1 MFKTIFVIL
10 FQITISKRKKVFLVD
25 FRQNIWKNFFT
36 FFSLCTILQLHHNHC
51 QKNYHGG
58 RHRVAITTL
67 SYIVR
72 KMTIFLITVDQLL
85 WSLSNKMIINRDH
98 PGWSRAVWSEVAA
111 RSYSLLLSIHGERTK
126 HDTWCALREKAMEMV
141 ILFWGWVEKKRLVGK
156 RLSGSHFPSCRQWRV
171 SDFQINRGS
180 WPGLKWSLICLMTK
194 NCVAVL
200 CHLQNYIQ

>member
-1 MFKTIFVIL
+1 MIIVK
-10 FQITISKRKKVFLVD
+10 QNDHKEGPPRLVTSSVKWSGS
-25 FRQNIWKNFFT
+25 QVLFT
-36 FFSLCTILQLHHNHC
+36 FTLH
-51 QKNYHGG
+51 
-58 RHRVAITTL
+58 
-67 SYIVR
+67 
-72 KMTIFLITVDQLL
+72 
-85 WSLSNKMIINRDH
+85 
-98 PGWSRAVWSEVAA
+98 SRRA
-111 RSYSLLLSIHGERTK
+111 TK

-200 CHLQNYIQ
+200 CHLQNYIHLKPILDTVLSLSEEWGASGLNGWWYILRCCCSQKVREWK